1 MKSARR
7 LSGLSPFVGLL
18 FLSFF
23 SFEVFASSG
32 ITYQGRLM
40 DPSGQPVMSSSV
52 QFKLQIRTPGAEDCL
67 LYEEIQGADLSVTKG
82 VFGISLGDGT
92 GTRTDGHSWSLFDAL
107 SNRKDFSFGGGECNG
122 SPSNFT
128 PSSND
133 NRKFKVFF
141 NLGSGWESL
150 PVQTINYI
158 PMSIESYA
166 VGGFPA
172 SSLLRVEDAGSL
184 VNTAP
189 LSNTQYVE
197 LLALLGGSS
206 AQYEHTGQLG
216 GSALPSLG
224 AGQTMVSD
232 GSGGWSAALPLTSE
246 SDPTVQAFAQT
257 ALPTCT
263 TGEALVSNGT
273 TLSCV
278 SVASGSLS
286 ESDIPKLTS
295 AGNGVDGGA
304 ISGEIGGST
313 SVNTSGDLATTGD
326 IGAGGDITAGG
337 NVSSGSVSTGILSTT
352 GGITSAGDVS
362 VTGVGGK
369 VSATNGEFRRL
380 HLLDDQATPHYVE
393 VRSPD
398 PLTANYTLTL
408 PGSLGSANQLLGMN
422 NAGNALE
429 NKTLTAGM
437 GVTITHS
444 AGGIEIAAS
453 GSGGTVTSVT
463 GTAPISVDNSN
474 PNTPV
479 VTLDD
484 SGVGVGTYGSAT
496 EVPVITVDV
505 KGRIT
510 SASNTTI
517 SGVSPAGSNLTAGK
531 AWIGDGTGKATEA
544 YINVSDLKKS
554 DGTPQIPSTCTA
566 SQTMTWS
573 SVTDVFTCSNIMVT
587 KSQISDF
594 PTLGTAALED
604 VGTSAGDVVQLD
616 PSGKLPAVDGSQLTN
631 LTLPSYDTT
640 YFKQG
645 GNDFSATATLG
656 TTGNNDLN
664 IITNNTP
671 KMTVLANGNVGIG
684 TTAPKRPLHISS
696 SFPGGYSLF
705 ALENQN
711 TTDGSYITMSF
722 RSDSTG
728 TGAENFSEY
737 SGIKST
743 FYTHDHATKS
753 AGLSLYTF
761 SNGSAADRL
770 TIDSNG
776 NVGIGTASPGSLL
789 HVNGAMY
796 ANSVTG
802 GSVTASNSAGAAYST
817 ASGSAVDLY
826 SYSAFQ
832 LANTSNTKNWMLN
845 YRNGTTI
852 GADAEKLMFT
862 YHNGSGT
869 YTDHLTITPTGSVGI
884 GTTAPSVSLDL
895 GTKTDAVR
903 LPAGTTAQQ
912 PTTPA
917 NGMIRYNSD
926 NNKLEAYENGTWT
939 NMIGGTA
946 SSATS
951 VSAGAGSVGTPS
963 ISFSGDPDTG
973 FYSSGTNSI
982 GISAGGTKIWDL
994 TTSGIISPTTGG
1006 ASLLSTVGSASAPT
1020 FSFKGDEDT
1029 GWYLAAPDTLAA
1041 STGGAERVRIDSSGN
1056 VGIGTTNPGSQ
1067 LEVAGALRLTTTTMD
1082 NYSTPA
1088 GSNVPT
1094 KINIPHF
1101 DPGPYGQIL
1110 SMGVPSAAD
1119 ASSRILSLFDQRGVA
1134 HAPTLAVFSPDENKM
1149 IGFSWDGSNT
1159 IAAVKSTTSLAL
1171 LADGDI
1177 QILPPVGSD
1186 VYQGD
1191 TIMGST
1197 DYGAM
1202 LNMTTSSRVADG
1214 LALTIKGDLGGAGR
1228 SSIYLE
1234 TNDNG
1239 NDRYLLRAVGN
1250 GGAAEALAV
1259 TSSGNVG
1266 IGTATPDSLLHLR
1279 GSSPVLNLQNTNAV
1293 AGNGGV
1299 LRFGHDQ
1306 LSNQTPIGEI
1316 RGYLTNG
1323 NGAARAGDLTF
1334 HTSNA
1339 GTLSEK
1345 MRITSVGNVGIGTTN
1360 PSTPLS
1366 IYADSIALGD
1376 ARSLATL
1383 IDETALGAGVGG
1395 GISFGGHMTSTGF
1408 TQFANIKGSKDNAN
1422 SGENGG
1428 SLIFSTRTN
1437 GADPAER
1444 MRIDSSGNVG
1454 IGTANPTAKLE
1465 VNGTIKVS
1473 GQPLSKTFYIRSS
1486 TSSVKCINANYAP
1499 TGYSDDDCT
1508 WIYNGYAYY
1517 EGTTQDTFNVYTD
1530 ASCTTLYSTKG
1541 MNEIHYADATNQNYY
1556 FKVPVLN
1563 GFDSVLQC
1571 IKGNQTETIAY

>member
-1 MKSARR
+1 LKPD
-7 LSGLSPFVGLL
+7 GTPV
-18 FLSFF
+18 
-23 SFEVFASSG
+23 VSSN
-32 ITYQGRLM
+32 
-40 DPSGQPVMSSSV
+40 V
-52 QFKLQIRTPGAEDCL
+52 QFKLQIRTPGAQDCTM
-67 LYEEIQGADLSVTKG
+67 YEEIQTADLSSTSG
-82 VFGISLGDGT
+82 VFSISLGDGNGVRQDSHT
-92 GTRTDGHSWSLFDAL
+92 WTLFEAL
-107 SNRKDFSFGGGECNG
+107 SNRQDFSFNPGDCVGANSY
-122 SPSNFT
+122 SPDPT
-128 PSSND
+128 D
-133 NRKFKVFF
+133 NRKFRVYFDV
-141 NLGSGWESL
+141 GSGWEAL
-150 PVQTINYI
+150 PVQVINYI

-166 VGGFPA
+166 VGGFTA
-172 SSLLRVEDAGSL
+172 ASLLRVEDAGAL
-184 VNTAP
+184 VNTTP
-189 LSNTQYVE
+189 LSNAQYVE

-337 NVSSGSVSTGILSTT
+337 NVSSGSVSTGSLSTT

-463 GTAPISVDNSN
+463 GMAPIIVDNSN
-474 PNTPV
+474 PNTPIV
-479 VTLDD
+479 SLDN

-517 SGVSPAGSNLTAGK
+517 SGVSPAGSNLATGK
-531 AWIGDGTGKATEA
+531 AWIGDGTGKAAEA

-573 SVTDVFTCSNIMVT
+573 SVTDVFTCSNITVT

-594 PTLGTAALED
+594 PVLGTAALED
-604 VGTSAGDVVQLD
+604 VGTNAGDVVQLD

-664 IITNNTP
+664 IITNNTT

-776 NVGIGTASPGSLL
+776 SVGIGTTNPTAKLVVRDSTADS
-789 HVNGAMY
+789 GATETKIKTSF
-796 ANSVTG
+796 NDGTH
-802 GSVTASNSAGAAYST
+802 ASN
-817 ASGSAVDLY
+817 
-826 SYSAFQ
+826 AF
-832 LANTSNTKNWMLN
+832 LRSWV
-845 YRNGTTI
+845 NGTTATTSLGSDWFGDVI
-852 GADAEKLMFT
+852 SFSNV
-862 YHNGSGT
+862 NGN
-869 YTDHLTITPTGSVGI
+869 VGI

-1056 VGIGTTNPGSQ
+1056 VGIGTASPLSP
-1067 LEVAGALRLTTTTMD
+1067 LSV
-1082 NYSTPA
+1082 YYP
-1088 GSNVPT
+1088 SNVSPT
-1094 KINIPHF
+1094 ST
-1101 DPGPYGQIL
+1101 GAGQFSLTGLGYSGYIAL
-1110 SMGVPSAAD
+1110 DGTAMYFGHNSGTRNLTFQTNYAD
-1119 ASSRILSLFDQRGVA
+1119 R
-1134 HAPTLAVFSPDENKM
+1134 M
-1149 IGFSWDGSNT
+1149 T
-1159 IAAVKSTTSLAL
+1159 IA
-1171 LADGDI
+1171 
-1177 QILPPVGSD
+1177 P
-1186 VYQGD
+1186 
-1191 TIMGST
+1191 
-1197 DYGAM
+1197 
-1202 LNMTTSSRVADG
+1202 N
-1214 LALTIKGDLGGAGR
+1214 
-1228 SSIYLE
+1228 
-1234 TNDNG
+1234 
-1239 NDRYLLRAVGN
+1239 
-1250 GGAAEALAV
+1250 
-1259 TSSGNVG
+1259 GNVG
-1266 IGTATPDSLLHLR
+1266 IGTSAPSFALHTVINGSGVIALTDSDASGSRISIGEGSSSAGIFFPLFYGRPVGSSSPTGIYSDVDPAEDTGTMAAMVFASRRTGPADITTRPLFQWKNNTSSVMTIDATGNVGIGTTAPDSLLHLR

-1345 MRITSVGNVGIGTTN
+1345 MRITSAGNVGIGTTN
-1360 PSTPLS
+1360 PSGNLEVSGSVPKTILRDTS
-1366 IYADSIALGD
+1366 ATNIYFQTKVYDSLD
-1376 ARSLATL
+1376 
-1383 IDETALGAGVGG
+1383 
-1395 GISFGGHMTSTGF
+1395 
-1408 TQFANIKGSKDNAN
+1408 
-1422 SGENGG
+1422 SGESPLVDLDTISSDATASNVIRFFRNTTTSGEVSVQVLKGDGTTTANAKISGNGDTF
-1428 SLIFSTRTN
+1428 FSAN
-1437 GADPAER
+1437 N
-1444 MRIDSSGNVG
+1444 GNVG

-1499 TGYSDDDCT
+1499 AGYTDDDCT

-1541 MNEIHYADATNQNYY
+1541 MHEIHFADATNQNYY
-1556 FKVPVLN
+1556 FKVPIAS

-1571 IKGNQTETIAY
+1571 IKGNQTGTIAY